1 MVREQEGKRQETTR
15 EKRAG
20 GGGKEQ
26 QGGDILDIYIY
37 IDNANKFINLILSY
51 DNGYD
56 EFGNT

>member
-20 GGGKEQ
+20 GGGKVE

-37 IDNANKFINLILSY
+37 
-51 DNGYD
+51 
-56 EFGNT
+56 

>member
-1 MVREQEGKRQETTR
+1 MTFW
-15 EKRAG
+15 
-20 GGGKEQ
+20 
-26 QGGDILDIYIY
+26 IFIY